1 MEPSIEETLRLGI
14 AAHNAGNLHEAE
26 RAYRAIL
33 QSQPK
38 HPDANH
44 NLGLIAILSNQIE
57 AALPLF
63 KTALDANPNM
73 EHFWVGYIDA
83 LVKNKQLKDAKRAI
97 KKAKKKGSMPKKC
110 KHYCCSPEG

>member
-1 MEPSIEETLRLGI
+1 MMELSIEETLRLGI

-33 QSQPK
+33 QRQPK

-44 NLGLIAILSNQIE
+44 NLGLIAILANQIE

-73 EHFWVGYIDA
+73 EHFWVGYID
-83 LVKNKQLKDAKRAI
+83 
-97 KKAKKKGSMPKKC
+97 
-110 KHYCCSPEG
+110 CSGQE